1 MKRSQ
6 CSRSYADKHLGWCI
20 TLFCLV
26 LLTISWGKVILRLS
40 PVVILSIGG
49 SVLGLI
55 LPVFIICA
63 VALFGLNRSFWR
75 PSHALPLFVF
85 CLYALVSVLWTRGPD
100 PLYFID
106 VLLPALMG
114 YLLVRGFMKAD
125 RSFWEER
132 LFPVFAVMPIL
143 IVLRGLVDTPGH
155 LLAFGELDTPQEQHT
170 LLAMILL
177 FTIPLVF
184 GRMLTDK
191 RRHFYYAVCL
201 GLMIM
206 SVVIC
211 GSRVGLVTLFLVLLY
226 CMFRFAGRM
235 IRIAGAIAVVLG
247 IAGLFAFPVTH
258 QRFVGLLSLG
268 NDPYMITRTRIW
280 DMTLSFVRERLLF
293 GTGYSRMTFL
303 SVGQERFGEVLFFYD
318 HPHNMYLQILALL
331 GLVGCCLFIWLVI
344 DTVRKIIRM
353 ERFGGEAASVFAM
366 AFAGGCAALLF
377 CDLAESMLNSSRL
390 MLSFFIMMAVL
401 DSLYDSSFM
410 KSAAESSGAER
421 ISEGGGS
428 DDAAAENSGESI
440 TEAAAEHSNDSESHP
455 GDSQKGH

>member
-6 CSRSYADKHLGWCI
+6 DGRSNSDKHLGWCI

-26 LLTISWGKVILRLS
+26 LLTVSWGKVIVRLS
-40 PVVILSIGG
+40 PVVSLSIGG

-55 LPVFIICA
+55 LPIFVICA
-63 VALFGLNRSFWR
+63 IALFGLKRSFWR

-100 PLYFID
+100 PLFFVD

-114 YLLVRGFMKAD
+114 YMLVRGFMTAD
-125 RSFWEER
+125 RSFREER

-155 LLAFGELDTPQEQHT
+155 LLAFGELDTPHEQHT
-170 LLAMILL
+170 LLAMNLL

-184 GRMLTDK
+184 GRMLIDK
-191 RRHFYYAVCL
+191 RRHLFYAICL
-201 GLMIM
+201 GLMIL

-211 GSRVGLVTLFLVLLY
+211 GSRVGLVALFLVLLY
-226 CMFRFAGRM
+226 CMFRFAGRT
-235 IRIAGAIAVVLG
+235 IRIAGAVAVVLG
-247 IAGLFAFPVTH
+247 VAGLFAFPVTH

-293 GTGYSRMTFL
+293 GTGYSRATFL
-303 SVGQERFGEVLFFYD
+303 AVGQERFGEVLFFYD
-318 HPHNMYLQILALL
+318 HPHNMFLQILALL
-331 GLVGCCLFIWLVI
+331 GIVGCCLFIWLVI
-344 DTVRKIIRM
+344 DTVRKIIRV
-353 ERFGGEAASVFAM
+353 ERFGGEAASAFAM

-390 MLSFFIMMAVL
+390 MLSFFMMVAVL
-401 DSLYDSSFM
+401 DSLYDSSAM

-421 ISEGGGS
+421 ISEGG
-428 DDAAAENSGESI
+428 AAVENSAEGI
-440 TEAAAEHSNDSESHP
+440 TEAAALYSDESERLP
-455 GDSQKGH
+455 GTSQKGH